1 MIEQSRLVLVGAIA
15 GAFGVKGEVRV
26 RSFTAVPEDVFAYGP
41 LLDARGAVVMEV
53 KSFRPVPDGF
63 AATSPQIRTREQA
76 AALRS
81 TPLHVE
87 RSRMPPVAEDEF
99 YIVDLIGLTVEALDG
114 SPLGRVRHVLAG
126 PQDLLEIEAT
136 PGVRASWHL
145 PFTKTLVPIVDLAG
159 QRLVADV
166 PDGLIPPRDEPT
178 ADEPPQTELTGTTD
192 QPTEPTDT
200 SPD

>member
-1 MIEQSRLVLVGAIA
+1 MGAANEQSRLVLVGAIA

-41 LLDARGAVVMEV
+41 LLDAKGAVVMEV

-63 AATSPQIRTREQA
+63 AATSPQIKTREQA

-81 TPLHVE
+81 TALHVE
-87 RSRMPPVAEDEF
+87 RLRMPPVAEDEF
-99 YIVDLIGLTVEALDG
+99 YIVDLIGLSVEALDG
-114 SPLGRVRHVLAG
+114 SSLGRVRHVLAG

-145 PFTKTLVPIVDLAG
+145 PFTKALVPIVDLAG

-166 PDGLIPPRDEPT
+166 PDGLIPTREEPT
-178 ADEPPQTELTGTTD
+178 PNTTD
-192 QPTEPTDT
+192 DMPVDTTDT

>member
-1 MIEQSRLVLVGAIA
+1 MGASNEPSGLVLVGAIA

-26 RSFTAVPEDVFAYGP
+26 RSFTANPEDVFAYGP

-63 AATSPQIRTREQA
+63 AATSPQVRTREQA

-87 RSRMPPVAEDEF
+87 RARMPPVAEDEF
-99 YIVDLIGLTVEALDG
+99 YIVDLIGLSVEALDG

-126 PQDLLEIEAT
+126 AQDLLEIEAT

-145 PFTKTLVPIVDLAG
+145 PFTKALVPIVDLAG

-166 PDGLIPPRDEPT
+166 PDGLIPARDETLPT
-178 ADEPPQTELTGTTD
+178 RSADQTVD
-192 QPTEPTDT
+192 KPADIADI

>member
-1 MIEQSRLVLVGAIA
+1 MGASNEPSRLVLVGAIA

-26 RSFTAVPEDVFAYGP
+26 RSFTANPEDVFAYGP

-63 AATSPQIRTREQA
+63 AATSPQVRTREQA

-87 RSRMPPVAEDEF
+87 RARMPPVAEDEF
-99 YIVDLIGLTVEALDG
+99 YIVDLIGLSVEALDG

-126 PQDLLEIEAT
+126 AQDLLEIEAT

-145 PFTKTLVPIVDLAG
+145 PFTKALVPIVDLAG

-166 PDGLIPPRDEPT
+166 PDGLIPARDETLPT
-178 ADEPPQTELTGTTD
+178 RSADQTVD
-192 QPTEPTDT
+192 KPADIADI